1 MAENRDLIDA
11 SVLLGELKNASQN
24 MGGVI
29 SAIQDIAKQ
38 TNLLSLNSAIEAARA
53 GEAGRGFSVVAEE
66 IKKLS
71 VRSFEATKESGTM
84 ISDIVERANEVM
96 GIRTADVAYDVID
109 KVDRNLFE
117 RNCDA
122 QAWAKF
128 DKVQQCLTIGDA
140 AAVRTGNDFLQT
152 IVEIYEVYMDLFI
165 LDTEGKIV
173 AAGVNRGSIG
183 KSMADRSWFQEV
195 QQAQDIAVS
204 DVYFTH
210 VDNRPTVAYSCPIR
224 AEDGAVIGYFSSRFN
239 WDFIYDI
246 IDSAKIGKNGRV
258 YLVNQAGVV
267 IATKDRHDILR
278 TDMRHNPAVKKA
290 ISGETYGYVMQQSL
304 GGRTEIIGYAHTRGY
319 NAYKGKHWSAIVSEI
334 L

>member
-165 LDTEGKIV
+165 LDPEGKIV

-278 TDMRHNPAVKKA
+278 TDLRHNPAVKKA
-290 ISGETYGYVMQQSL
+290 ISGETYGYVMQQSS